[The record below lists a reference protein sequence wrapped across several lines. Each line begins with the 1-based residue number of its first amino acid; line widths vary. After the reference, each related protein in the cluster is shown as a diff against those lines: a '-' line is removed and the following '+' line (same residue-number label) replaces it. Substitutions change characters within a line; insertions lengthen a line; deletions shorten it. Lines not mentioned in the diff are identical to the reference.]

1 MTLLDYS
8 SIDPP
13 FSSSIAIY
21 TSTAGCVYNYT
32 AICGSGAIACIAHA
46 TIDATLIGPAH
57 CTSLTASRQSPAL
70 HCAYRPAGSL
80 PIILYLELLCVFA
93 ARSMHKR
100 GHAVVRFCPFSSC
113 IVSKRQKIR
122 PYRLLWNANRKPK
135 LRMIPFS
142 MTLMTS
148 KPDLKVTPLS
158 DAEYVRN
165 EMRHYN
171 GMLMRTLHAVD
182 LLLSGMHRR

>member
-1 MTLLDYS
+1 MRFRCDSMYCSCNYRCDALALH
-8 SIDPP
+8 
-13 FSSSIAIY
+13 
-21 TSTAGCVYNYT
+21 TALRWQPRAN
-32 AICGSGAIACIAHA
+32 
-46 TIDATLIGPAH
+46 
-57 CTSLTASRQSPAL
+57 SPAL
-70 HCAYRPAGSL
+70 HCACRPAGSL

-93 ARSMHKR
+93 ARSIHKR

-122 PYRLLWNANRKPK
+122 PCRLLWNANRKPK

-182 LLLSGMHRR
+182 LLLSGMHRRWRCSVAS